1 MGVPGPSLWKLNQ
14 ELSSQRRPWGGPRCP
29 HLRGITRPA
38 GVRGGHFL
46 GLQKDTISLTKRGNT
61 CNGDGSTAVVD
72 LKTAMALLHDLLVPA
87 MLARH
92 GRLDAPG
99 CRAPW
104 PKMTLLL
111 TVCPAN
117 VRTSPWR
124 DATSPH
130 TLIPLHTRCQPLHTF
145 TLAPHRNHHHHLV
158 RNHVF

>member
-1 MGVPGPSLWKLNQ
+1 MEAPGPGPRKLNH
-14 ELSSQRRPWGGPRCP
+14 ELSWQRRPWGGPGCP
-29 HLRGITRPA
+29 YLRGITRPA
-38 GVRGGHFL
+38 GVREGHFL
-46 GLQKDTISLTKRGNT
+46 GLQKDTISLQKGLVNVS
-61 CNGDGSTAVVD
+61 STVSFEN
-72 LKTAMALLHDLLVPA
+72 MAKQPLLCVLLVPA

-145 TLAPHRNHHHHLV
+145 TLAPHRHHHHHRV

>member
-1 MGVPGPSLWKLNQ
+1 MAETAVGGSRLPPFARNYPPRRGPQ
-14 ELSSQRRPWGGPRCP
+14 GAFFGP
-29 HLRGITRPA
+29 
-38 GVRGGHFL
+38 
-46 GLQKDTISLTKRGNT
+46 TKRHHFPTKRPGKCQLNRQFE
-61 CNGDGSTAVVD
+61 N
-72 LKTAMALLHDLLVPA
+72 MAKQPLLCVLLVPA

-145 TLAPHRNHHHHLV
+145 TLAPHRHHHHHRV